1 MKHYCTL
8 LCARIL
14 KGGANKNALDNKN
27 RSAFQYLINM
37 KYTDDELELLYNI
50 WLSQPEANLNAKN
63 DWGKSPLEIAQ
74 SMPYRKKLV
83 ERLINKR

>member
-1 MKHYCTL
+1 
-8 LCARIL
+8 
-14 KGGANKNALDNKN
+14 
-27 RSAFQYLINM
+27 M

-83 ERLINKR
+83 ERLIN